1 LHYSSF
7 FPLYKWLYIS
17 GIPPRFHEINSS
29 SPIHNTSFASH
40 FCNSQHQIPLASA
53 IMVRRPLKDRDMI
66 EMIMAKEPED
76 VSHRTTREIK
86 TQIRNMVERNSTGE
100 FAGSYMATGLR
111 SLCILRAETLARRA
125 RRLQTVTAA
134 PSASYSLKAARS
146 TLAVPDKTYSSAEI
160 VEFLKAHTPEEISN
174 PHLKSLLINT
184 LQTIPP
190 LRPGEEVENSA
201 LKALMTRMEMIE
213 PDLVGENPEVFSF
226 DNPPRVINLCYR
238 VVSVLPPAGPYNS
251 LGARLSTDGLAVDLV
266 GSFPGSIEWLEARL
280 RWWREETERIS
291 HPICVVR
298 GTPNS
303 FAVGQGKDKGKAV
316 PKDAEKRDQA
326 PLRRSKRLQEQ
337 RER

>member
-1 LHYSSF
+1 
-7 FPLYKWLYIS
+7 
-17 GIPPRFHEINSS
+17 
-29 SPIHNTSFASH
+29 
-40 FCNSQHQIPLASA
+40 
-53 IMVRRPLKDRDMI
+53 MVRRPLKDRDMI